1 MAGVQAL
8 DFLDKVFSALDTST
22 DDYRDER
29 RVPGESSGISGCG
42 PPRMDRRHT
51 NWRSHQGRN
60 RGRQNSDRD
69 PEKFFETRKA
79 HLEVTELQIKGAE
92 N

>member
-29 RVPGESSGISGCG
+29 RSTVNPPVFRAAGFLEWIVGTLTGE
-42 PPRMDRRHT
+42 
-51 NWRSHQGRN
+51 
-60 RGRQNSDRD
+60 
-69 PEKFFETRKA
+69 A
-79 HLEVTELQIKGAE
+79 IKGGTEVAKTATE
-92 N
+92 IPRSFLRPVKRI